1 MFLINDVRIQDSEL
15 FNNFS
20 ASVKRKSRYRNVWI
34 GFLQKSEVITNL
46 DIYNSLLMQKFEDLG
61 LVDSIKKAIVETG
74 YTTPTEI
81 QQKAIPLVLA
91 GEDMIGCAQ
100 TGTGKTGAFAI
111 PVLQL
116 MDQNSQNKSG
126 IKTLVLSPT
135 RELAIQIDESFK
147 TYGKHLR
154 IRSLCVYGGVSI
166 GGQIAALK
174 HRPDILIA
182 TPGRLLDLIG
192 QKQISL
198 SQVNILVLD
207 EADRMLDMGF
217 VKDVKRILSFLKQK
231 KQTLFFSAT
240 MPPAIRQFANTILNN
255 PKEVYIT
262 PPSSTA
268 ETIQQS
274 VYYVDQKEK
283 AKLLIKILKGT
294 EFDRTLVFT
303 RTKHGADRLVKHLS
317 KEGITS
323 AAIHGNKSQNN
334 RVRAIDNFKTHKIQ
348 VLVATDIAA
357 RGIDIDNLS
366 HMVNYEIPEVAET
379 YVHRIGR
386 TGRAGGKGQAVSLC
400 DETEVIRLKN
410 IQRLTGVKI
419 PELNQNE
426 ILNNKK

>member
-1 MFLINDVRIQDSEL
+1 MH
-15 FNNFS
+15 
-20 ASVKRKSRYRNVWI
+20 
-34 GFLQKSEVITNL
+34 
-46 DIYNSLLMQKFEDLG
+46 KFEDFG

-74 YTTPTEI
+74 YSTPTEI
-81 QQKAIPLVLA
+81 QQRAIPIVLS

-111 PVLQL
+111 PILQL
-116 MDQNSQNKSG
+116 MERNSLDKKG

-147 TYGKHLR
+147 TYGKYLR

-166 GGQIAALK
+166 SGQISALK
-174 HRPDILIA
+174 SRPDILIA
-182 TPGRLLDLIG
+182 TPGRLLDLIQ

-217 VKDVKRILSFLKQK
+217 VKDVKKILSYLKQK

-240 MPPAIRQFANTILNN
+240 MPPAISQFSTTILVN
-255 PKEVYIT
+255 PKEVFIT

-274 VYYVDQKEK
+274 VYYVEQKEK
-283 AKLLIKILKGT
+283 VKLLIKILQVGNF
-294 EFDRTLVFT
+294 ERTLVFT

-317 KEGITS
+317 KEGISS

-334 RVRAIDNFKTHKIQ
+334 RIKAIDNFKTHKIQ

-357 RGIDIDNLS
+357 RGIDIDNLT
-366 HMVNYEIPEVAET
+366 HMVNYEIPEVPET

-386 TGRAGGKGQAVSLC
+386 TGRAGGLGQAVSLC
-400 DETEVIRLKN
+400 DETEVVRLKN

>member
-1 MFLINDVRIQDSEL
+1 M
-15 FNNFS
+15 
-20 ASVKRKSRYRNVWI
+20 
-34 GFLQKSEVITNL
+34 QKPSVITDR

-116 MDQNSQNKSG
+116 MDQNSQNKNG

-166 GGQIAALK
+166 SGQISALK
-174 HRPDILIA
+174 QRPDILIA

-217 VKDVKRILSFLKQK
+217 VKDVKKILSFLKQK

-240 MPPAIRQFANTILNN
+240 MPPAIRQFANTILTN
-255 PKEVYIT
+255 PKEVFVT

-283 AKLLIKILKGT
+283 AKLLIKILIARWFLPVQSTG
-294 EFDRTLVFT
+294 
-303 RTKHGADRLVKHLS
+303 
-317 KEGITS
+317 
-323 AAIHGNKSQNN
+323 Q
-334 RVRAIDNFKTHKIQ
+334 IDW
-348 VLVATDIAA
+348 
-357 RGIDIDNLS
+357 
-366 HMVNYEIPEVAET
+366 
-379 YVHRIGR
+379 
-386 TGRAGGKGQAVSLC
+386 
-400 DETEVIRLKN
+400 
-410 IQRLTGVKI
+410 
-419 PELNQNE
+419 
-426 ILNNKK
+426 

>member
-1 MFLINDVRIQDSEL
+1 M
-15 FNNFS
+15 
-20 ASVKRKSRYRNVWI
+20 
-34 GFLQKSEVITNL
+34 QKPSVITDR

-116 MDQNSQNKSG
+116 MDQNSQNKNG

-166 GGQIAALK
+166 SGQISALK
-174 HRPDILIA
+174 QRPDILIA

-217 VKDVKRILSFLKQK
+217 VKDVKKILSFLKQK

-240 MPPAIRQFANTILNN
+240 MPPAIRQFANTILVN
-255 PKEVYIT
+255 PKEVFVT

-400 DETEVIRLKN
+400 DETEVTRLKN